1 MPLLTFLGT
10 HVAVLAGWHLC
21 EWDGEA
27 LLLSISTPVALFAAS
42 IGAAWLWHSST
53 ADTPEEKLRFVG
65 KALALASAVEP
76 LRFHAFVKLSSDWQP
91 LTMELSH
98 LRLIDAASLIV
109 AWHAA
114 VGGFIVMLGLQL
126 ARPRSR

>member
-1 MPLLTFLGT
+1 MPLLTFLGI

-21 EWDGEA
+21 GWDGEA
-27 LLLSISTPVALFAAS
+27 LLLSISTPVALLAAS
-42 IGAAWLWHSST
+42 IGAGRLWHSSA

-65 KALALASAVEP
+65 KTLALASAVEL
-76 LRFHAFVKLSSDWQP
+76 LRFHAFVKLSSDWQS

-109 AWHAA
+109 VWHAA
-114 VGGFIVMLGLQL
+114 VGGFVVMLGLQL
-126 ARPRSR
+126 ARPRGR